1 MEEVTVVDCLPVPRE
16 SGVSPGLVGGGE
28 GHGSSN

>member
-1 MEEVTVVDCLPVPRE
+1 MEEVTSVDYPLLPRE
-16 SGVSPGLVGGGE
+16 PGVSPGLVGGGG